1 MDDEGFCKCNVPLL
15 LLGLSIAV
23 KPTIMLILSSRSF
36 SKVISLWEDKGQMGL
51 ELKEILWQSLRNAAP
66 QMPARTGPCQTGSS
80 SCRQYRVVVK
90 ILGGL
95 AWSPNSRVC

>member
-15 LLGLSIAV
+15 LLGLSIAA

-51 ELKEILWQSLRNAAP
+51 E
-66 QMPARTGPCQTGSS
+66 
-80 SCRQYRVVVK
+80 
-90 ILGGL
+90 
-95 AWSPNSRVC
+95 